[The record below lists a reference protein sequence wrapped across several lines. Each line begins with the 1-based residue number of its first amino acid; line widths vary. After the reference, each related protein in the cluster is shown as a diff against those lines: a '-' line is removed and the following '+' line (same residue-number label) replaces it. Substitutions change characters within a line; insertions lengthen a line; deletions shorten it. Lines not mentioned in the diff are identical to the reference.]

1 MEQEKRDSVKS
12 LGKALQLIDII
23 NQARTPMTLMR
34 LSQVSG
40 FPKST
45 VYALLNTLRSYD
57 CIRQGSD
64 GRYYLGMRLF
74 EWGCGVSASW
84 ELNNV
89 ARPYLEKL
97 AAHTDATALLSRI
110 EGNSV
115 VVIDQSTAMCGG
127 IYVTTEIGTHL
138 PLHATSQRKLLL
150 AVILLP
156 RQAQAAGIA
165 TDDLRIRVGY
175 FGMDVD
181 EYVDVDTY
189 HWSQLESDL
198 PPAPSGVHLSAQW
211 RRRGIPGG
219 GGLRHGL
226 LHRRSAGLRRH
237 QHQRRAVHELLYEG
251 SGDGVFHLLQSGGA
265 FAVPPVLLRDLPAH
279 LIPLYDEDGNFQGYD
294 DSEAWQYAIEVR
306 PMLALEDSWVTYQ
319 VGTEHVSEDFNSM
332 GTANRFR
339 LLFGQT
345 SPTESRTNQTA
356 KYVYAVNVVLDG
368 QPEIV
373 EEMKP
378 LEGTIGS
385 HKTSMT
391 LSVGDLTILKNLQQ
405 LLRFDS
411 SDGTVLRIDGWTV
424 TPDSTYSDLV
434 TVEISYT
441 VLKEGTASI
450 NGNMGGLTLNTAAA
464 VEVPKTD
471 VPAEPDNTEEPGEP
485 DKSDK
490 PNEDGVDGEDGEGRE
505 DAENGENR
513 EDSEAGQ
520 TEPGGT
526 PDGSREQPGNAT
538 VSEHPKAD
546 GSEKGQM
553 IPLSAELSALLEQLG
568 SDQGQHADTPQNQA
582 DSAPTAEPKDDRA
595 ILLYTGLGALAV
607 CLCGAAAETIY
618 FKRERAR

>member
-1 MEQEKRDSVKS
+1 
-12 LGKALQLIDII
+12 
-23 NQARTPMTLMR
+23 
-34 LSQVSG
+34 
-40 FPKST
+40 
-45 VYALLNTLRSYD
+45 
-57 CIRQGSD
+57 
-64 GRYYLGMRLF
+64 
-74 EWGCGVSASW
+74 
-84 ELNNV
+84 
-89 ARPYLEKL
+89 
-97 AAHTDATALLSRI
+97 
-110 EGNSV
+110 
-115 VVIDQSTAMCGG
+115 
-127 IYVTTEIGTHL
+127 
-138 PLHATSQRKLLL
+138 
-150 AVILLP
+150 
-156 RQAQAAGIA
+156 
-165 TDDLRIRVGY
+165 
-175 FGMDVD
+175 MDVD

-198 PPAPSGVHLSAQW
+198 P
-211 RRRGIPGG
+211 
-219 GGLRHGL
+219 
-226 LHRRSAGLRRH
+226 LHRQAYTFLRNGDDGEYRVVVDSAMGFYIDD
-237 QHQRRAVHELLYEG
+237 LLAYANINISDVQSMNFYTRDQETG
-251 SGDGVFHLLQSGGA
+251 YFTSFSLAELLQSRRYYFEA
-265 FAVPPVLLRDLPAH
+265 LPAH

-306 PMLALEDSWVTYQ
+306 PMLALEDSWVTYE

-411 SDGTVLRIDGWTV
+411 SDGTVLKIDGWTV

-450 NGNMGGLTLNTAAA
+450 TGNMGSLTLNASAA

-471 VPAEPDNTEEPGEP
+471 APEEEPDDAEEPGE
-485 DKSDK
+485 
-490 PNEDGVDGEDGEGRE
+490 DG
-505 DAENGENR
+505 
-513 EDSEAGQ
+513 EAGQ
-520 TEPGGT
+520 TETGGESG
-526 PDGSREQPGNAT
+526 GSKEQSGNAAAVET
-538 VSEHPKAD
+538 SQAD
-546 GSEKGQM
+546 CSEKGQM
-553 IPLSAELSALLEQLG
+553 IRLSAEMSALLEQLG

-582 DSAPTAEPKDDRA
+582 DSAPTAEQEDNRA
-595 ILLYTGLGALAV
+595 ILLYTGLGALVV